1 MENLQWNIDTI
12 AHVIDISVAPVFLLA
27 GISGLLMV
35 LTNRLGRSIDRSRSL
50 QMVAGKQLSLKH
62 KAAIDNEM
70 AGLLKRSRFINLSIS
85 LATVSALLV
94 CLVII
99 LLFLGSLLGINVS
112 QIVASLFIICMI
124 ILSVAFSCFLAEVFI
139 AARALRASLV
149 STESFRAAAH
159 NDNKYQ

>member
-1 MENLQWNIDTI
+1 MEALQWNIDTI
-12 AHVIDISVAPVFLLA
+12 AHVIEISVAPVFLLA

-50 QMVAGKQLSLKH
+50 QKVAGKQLSLKH
-62 KAAIDNEM
+62 KAAIDSEM
-70 AGLLKRSRFINLSIS
+70 AGLWKRSRFINLSIS
-85 LATVSALLV
+85 LATASALLV

-99 LLFLGSLLGINVS
+99 LLFLGSLLSVNVA

-139 AARALRASLV
+139 AARAMRASLV
-149 STESFRAAAH
+149 STESFR
-159 NDNKYQ
+159 DKDC